1 MYQPGQLV
9 VYGGTGVCRVEGL
22 ADPDPKGNSTKQ
34 YYLLTP
40 LYQAGIIYT
49 PTEGGKVP
57 MRPVMTAQEA
67 DALIARIPELC
78 AEVYRERT
86 LQLLAQR
93 YQAVLQ
99 SGDCADLLELT
110 MSVYRKRKLAEEQK
124 HRLGLVDEKYGKQ
137 AERLLFGELAVALN
151 ISTEEVPSYIDERVK
166 GTPLADMV
174 Q

>member
-22 ADPDPKGNSTKQ
+22 ADPDPKGNSIKQ
-34 YYLLTP
+34 FYLLTP

-49 PTEGGKVP
+49 PLEGGKVP
-57 MRPVMTAQEA
+57 MRPVMTTEEA
-67 DALIARIPELC
+67 NALIDRIPELC
-78 AEVYRERT
+78 AEIYRERT

-93 YQAVLQ
+93 YQTVLQ

-137 AERLLFGELAVALN
+137 AERLLFGELAVALD
-151 ISTEEVPSYIDERVK
+151 ISIEEVPSYIDEKVK
-166 GTPLADMV
+166 GTPLADIV
-174 Q
+174 